1 MVRWKKRHSRFRII
15 FSLGDTMKKA
25 VVFDNSGT
33 LIERFR
39 VIKDVI
45 NGNIFTDINSLDLID
60 QADAL
65 ALVVLQFNTNKLLKL
80 DSDTLI
86 SDVIKEY
93 DIDFDISFS
102 TNPVSKVEV
111 KEILD
116 NEKSTTISDITDGF
130 DILRE
135 KISHMELCNGSAL
148 IVDMD
153 LGVVA
158 YTITSA
164 GKFFPK
170 VFETVETLK
179 SRGIEIYIA
188 SGDRKGA
195 INRLANML
203 DVPEDNAFGTVS
215 TRGKCEVVSIL
226 KDSGYKVMMVGD
238 GLNDILAFKKA
249 DVSVLTIEQQ
259 EEVSPKMMDKTDY
272 VIEDIFEVT
281 LIDF

>member
-1 MVRWKKRHSRFRII
+1 MFFLNTFKYFFQLLLI
-15 FSLGDTMKKA
+15 MKKA

-33 LIERFR
+33 LIKRYR

-80 DSDTLI
+80 NQDILI

-93 DIDFDISFS
+93 EIDFDISFS
-102 TNPVSKVEV
+102 TKQVSKAEV
-111 KEILD
+111 KDILD
-116 NEKSTTISDITDGF
+116 RETSTTVSDITDGF

-135 KISHMELCNGSAL
+135 KISDMELCNGSAL

-164 GKFFPK
+164 GRFFPK

-203 DVPEDNAFGTVS
+203 DVPEDNAYGTVS
-215 TRGKCEVVSIL
+215 TRGKCEIVSIL
-226 KDSGYKVMMVGD
+226 KDAGYKVMMVGD

-259 EEVSPKMMDKTDY
+259 EEVSPKMMDKTDH

-281 LIDF
+281 MIDF

>member
-1 MVRWKKRHSRFRII
+1 MIN
-15 FSLGDTMKKA
+15 MKKA
-25 VVFDNSGT
+25 IVFDNSGT
-33 LIERFR
+33 LIERYR

-45 NGNIFTDINSLDLID
+45 NGNVFTDINSLDLID

-65 ALVVLQFNTNKLLKL
+65 ALVVLQFNTNKLLDL
-80 DSDTLI
+80 DQNLLI
-86 SDVIKEY
+86 SDVIKQY
-93 DIDFDISFS
+93 NIDFDVSFS
-102 TNPVSKVEV
+102 TKQVSKAEV
-111 KEILD
+111 KEILE
-116 NEKSTTISDITDGF
+116 NEASSTVSDITDGF
-130 DILRE
+130 GILRE
-135 KISHMELCNGSAL
+135 KIPHFELCNGSAL

-164 GKFFPK
+164 GKFFPR

-195 INRLANML
+195 INKLANML
-203 DVPEDNAFGTVS
+203 DIPEDNAYGTVS

-226 KDSGYKVMMVGD
+226 KDGGYKVMMVGD
-238 GLNDILAFKKA
+238 GLNDVLAFKKA

-259 EEVSPKMMDKTDY
+259 EEVSPKLMDKTDY
-272 VIEDIFEVT
+272 IIEDIFEVT
-281 LIDF
+281 MIDF

>member
-1 MVRWKKRHSRFRII
+1 MKTFSQILNIFLNSII
-15 FSLGDTMKKA
+15 IMKKV

-33 LIERFR
+33 LIERYR
-39 VIKDVI
+39 VIKDVL
-45 NGNIFTDINSLDLID
+45 NGNVFTDINSLEIIEA
-60 QADAL
+60 ADAL
-65 ALVVLQFNTNKLLKL
+65 ALVVLQFNTNKLLEL
-80 DSDTLI
+80 DQNTLI
-86 SDVIKEY
+86 SDVIKQFN
-93 DIDFDISFS
+93 IDFDISFS
-102 TNPVSKVEV
+102 TKQVSKAEV

-116 NEKSTTISDITDGF
+116 NEKTAAIYDITDGF

-135 KISHMELCNGSAL
+135 KIPTMELCNGSAL

-153 LGVVA
+153 LGQVA

-170 VFETVETLK
+170 VLETIEILK

-195 INRLANML
+195 INKLANML
-203 DVPEDNAFGTVS
+203 DVPEENAYGTVS

-226 KDSGYKVMMVGD
+226 KEGGYKVMMVGD

-249 DVSVLTIEQQ
+249 DISVLTIEQQ
-259 EEVSPKMMDKTDY
+259 EEVSPKMLDKTDY
-272 VIEDIFEVT
+272 VINDIFEVT
-281 LIDF
+281 NIDF

>member
-1 MVRWKKRHSRFRII
+1 MKTFSQILNIFLNSII
-15 FSLGDTMKKA
+15 IMKKA

-33 LIERFR
+33 LIERYR
-39 VIKDVI
+39 VIKDVL
-45 NGNIFTDINSLDLID
+45 NGNVFTDINSLEIIE
-60 QADAL
+60 AVDAL
-65 ALVVLQFNTNKLLKL
+65 ALVVLQFNTNKLLEL
-80 DSDTLI
+80 DQNTLI
-86 SDVIKEY
+86 SDVIKQFN
-93 DIDFDISFS
+93 IDFDISFS
-102 TNPVSKVEV
+102 TKQVSKAEV

-116 NEKSTTISDITDGF
+116 NEKTAAIYDITDGF

-135 KISHMELCNGSAL
+135 KIPTMELCNGSAL

-153 LGVVA
+153 LGQVA

-170 VFETVETLK
+170 VLETIEILK

-195 INRLANML
+195 INKLANML
-203 DVPEDNAFGTVS
+203 DVPEENAYGTVS

-226 KDSGYKVMMVGD
+226 KEGGYKVMMVGD

-249 DVSVLTIEQQ
+249 DISVLTIEQQ
-259 EEVSPKMMDKTDY
+259 EEVSPKMLDKTDY
-272 VIEDIFEVT
+272 VINDIFEVT
-281 LIDF
+281 NIDF

>member
-1 MVRWKKRHSRFRII
+1 
-15 FSLGDTMKKA
+15 MKKA

-86 SDVIKEY
+86 SD
-93 DIDFDISFS
+93 D
-102 TNPVSKVEV
+102 PVSKAEV